1 VSRSRALPHER
12 TGVQVTELQRSVG
25 FPALTVVEDCVTPAK
40 PRRTAVSRPLPERLQ
55 TLGAVLE
62 RLWQFYEAMHRGLPL
77 PNHREV
83 LPEIRSA
90 MKGAIG
96 PGDRV

>member
-1 VSRSRALPHER
+1 
-12 TGVQVTELQRSVG
+12 VTELQRSVG
-25 FPALTVVEDCVTPAK
+25 FPALTVVEDCVTPVK
-40 PRRTAVSRPLPERLQ
+40 PRRTAVPLQLPERLQ

-83 LPEIRSA
+83 LPE
-90 MKGAIG
+90 MKTALKGKIG
-96 PGDRV
+96 PGDPVNRA

>member
-1 VSRSRALPHER
+1 
-12 TGVQVTELQRSVG
+12 VTELQRSVG
-25 FPALTVVEDCVTPAK
+25 FPSLTIVEDCVTPAK
-40 PRRTAVSRPLPERLQ
+40 SRRTAVALQLPERLQ

-83 LPEIRSA
+83 LPEMRA
-90 MKGAIG
+90 ALKGSIG
-96 PGDRV
+96 PGDQV